1 MSSIIDKDTSIVV
14 NIVVQRKFVKI
25 INTMSRKNNKDI
37 IIEILTDFELEHED
51 QDFETLKAKMLHK
64 LNSL

>member
-1 MSSIIDKDTSIVV
+1 MQLSLFLMMPGRSD
-14 NIVVQRKFVKI
+14 KI

-37 IIEILTDFELEHED
+37 IMEILTDFELDHED
-51 QDFETLKAKMLHK
+51 QDFETLKDKMLHK

>member
-1 MSSIIDKDTSIVV
+1 
-14 NIVVQRKFVKI
+14 
-25 INTMSRKNNKDI
+25 MSRKNNKDI
-37 IIEILTDFELEHED
+37 IIEILIDFELEHED